1 MGSIGLLNISRSK
14 KLLKDGSLELITRI
28 KVEGANI
35 KTDAEVASEELSK
48 MEVEKV
54 LVDFEEMMKREEA
67 ADFKICCEGK
77 VFNCHK
83 GVLMTR

>member
-1 MGSIGLLNISRSK
+1 M
-14 KLLKDGSLELITRI
+14 ITRI

-35 KTDAEVASEELSK
+35 KTDAEVASEKLSK
-48 MEVEKV
+48 MEVAQV
-54 LVDFEEMMKREEA
+54 LVDFEEMMNREEA
-67 ADFKICCEGK
+67 ADFKILCGGK